1 MDCLVSPPQ
10 PGDESY
16 DTFIKVSEASD
27 SVLIIVSFNLMKLA
41 CVSSWKLLFQ
51 VICGKKVE

>member
-16 DTFIKVSEASD
+16 DTFIKVIAR
-27 SVLIIVSFNLMKLA
+27 MK
-41 CVSSWKLLFQ
+41 SSSLKTFMYRAN
-51 VICGKKVE
+51 V